1 MKLGFVSAI
10 LPELSLE
17 DVLAFASQEGFDCL
31 EVMCWPTGGGDK
43 RRYAGVT
50 HIDVENLNAKEIQ
63 RIKDMQNHY
72 KVSISGLGYYPNPLT
87 PNKAEADVY
96 VKHIKKVIAASAKL
110 GIGVMNTFIGRDQTK
125 SIEDN
130 WKPFEKTWKPII
142 KFAEKQNVKIGIE
155 NCPMLFSLDE
165 WPGGKNLAISP
176 EVWRKM
182 FASIPSKHFGLNYD
196 PSHLLWQGID
206 HIRAIH
212 DFHDKFVHVHIKD
225 TRINPDKV
233 YERGIMSLKWHD
245 PKIPGLGDI
254 DWVEFCKALKDVD
267 YKGFVC
273 IEVEDR
279 AFEDSLESRK
289 EAVRQS
295 KRHIDLASTKA

>member
-10 LPELSLE
+10 LPDLTLE
-17 DVLAFASQEGFDCL
+17 EVLAYASGEGFDCV
-31 EVMCWPTGGGDK
+31 EVMCWPAGGSDT

-50 HIDVENLNAKEIQ
+50 HIDVDELNDAEIK
-63 RIKDMQNHY
+63 RIKGLCKKY
-72 KVSISGLGYYPNPLT
+72 KVQISGLGYYPNPLVA
-87 PNKAEADVY
+87 NAKEREVY
-96 VKHIKKVIAASAKL
+96 ITHIKKVITAASKL
-110 GIGVMNTFIGRDQTK
+110 GIRVMNTFIGRDHTK

-130 WKPFEKTWKPII
+130 WPLFLEVWPPII
-142 KFAEKQNVKIGIE
+142 DYAETQGVKVGIE

-182 FASIPSKHFGLNYD
+182 FEAIPSKHFGLNFD

-206 HIRAIH
+206 HVQAIYEFS
-212 DFHDKFVHVHIKD
+212 DRFVHVHIKD
-225 TRINPDKV
+225 EKV
-233 YERGIMSLKWHD
+233 DDDLLYERGILGLKWHD

-254 DWVEFCKALKDVD
+254 DWKEFCDALELVG

-279 AFEDSLESRK
+279 AFEASLEGRK
-289 EAVRQS
+289 QAIHES
-295 KRHIDLASTKA
+295 KRYIDLVRAKG